1 MNDCAFH
8 TTDYLIA
15 LRLLFQGLCLTNDVG
30 RVILILNKEWTVVI
44 MQVLKDEVQ
53 EKILQSALTLFLKYG
68 FEKTSI
74 EKISKQ
80 AHISKSNLY
89 NYFKSKDEIFERLTS
104 SAANEFIKVI
114 EQFSTN
120 QFAPKFCEAGFE
132 DMMVTR
138 IFDLIDKNR
147 NELLLLMLGSKGTK
161 YEHLKEQLTNQI
173 ATKFMF
179 DYKSYFSD
187 SDPIVTIITHNLF
200 DGIINVTIY
209 SQSSEELHF
218 NLQRLIRYH
227 VKGFSAL
234 ISD

>member
-1 MNDCAFH
+1 MNDCVFH

-138 IFDLIDKNR
+138 I
-147 NELLLLMLGSKGTK
+147 GSKGTK